1 MNKILR
7 ITGIVTALVAV
18 LILGVLVTGVSAQGP
33 STPDLP
39 AGTGQMQRGNGGGA
53 GLGVRAVDEAD
64 MHAAIA
70 GALGMSLE
78 DFEAAL
84 AAGESPYTL
93 ALALGVDFADVR
105 AAMDSLHA
113 EALAQAT
120 AEGLI
125 TQERANRMQGRGA
138 GGNNAAGGAGAG
150 AGRMAGGAGNMAQGS
165 GNQGGFGGDCLYQTP

>member
-7 ITGIVTALVAV
+7 ITGIATALVAV
-18 LILGVLVTGVSAQGP
+18 LILGLVVTGVSAQGP

-39 AGTGQMQRGNGGGA
+39 AGTGQMQRGNGSGA

-70 GALGMSLE
+70 EALGMSLE

-84 AAGESPYTL
+84 AAGKSPYTL
-93 ALALGVDFADVR
+93 ALELGVDFADVR

-125 TQERANRMQGRGA
+125 TQERANRMFGRGA
-138 GGNNAAGGAGAG
+138 GGNNEAGSAGLSI
-150 AGRMAGGAGNMAQGS
+150 GRMARGTGNMG
-165 GNQGGFGGDCLYQTP
+165 QGGYGGDCLYQTP

>member
-7 ITGIVTALVAV
+7 ITGIVTALVTV
-18 LILGVLVTGVSAQGP
+18 LILGLVVTGVSAQGP

-39 AGTGQMQRGNGGGA
+39 AGTGQMQWGNGSGA

-70 GALGMSLE
+70 EALGMSLE
-78 DFEAAL
+78 DLEAAL
-84 AAGESPYTL
+84 AAGKSPFTL
-93 ALALGVDFADVR
+93 ALELGVDFADVR

-113 EALAQAT
+113 EALAQAA

-125 TQERANRMQGRGA
+125 TQNGGNRMQGRGT
-138 GGNNAAGGAGAG
+138 GGDNGAGRAG
-150 AGRMAGGAGNMAQGS
+150 SGVGRMAGGTGNMG
-165 GNQGGFGGDCLYQTP
+165 QGGYGGDCLYQTP